1 VAGTDWDIQQVLII
15 LLEYSYLKE
24 MKLWQQKSAKDGD
37 ARTTS
42 RLERYSTAAI
52 NAINGGA
59 LTMATKAKH
68 VQGAE
73 KESSNVE
80 GLTHS
85 DALVREAQIKA
96 MPPSKK
102 EAII

>member
-1 VAGTDWDIQQVLII
+1 MT
-15 LLEYSYLKE
+15 
-24 MKLWQQKSAKDGD
+24 LWQRKSAQDGD
-37 ARTTS
+37 ARTMS

-59 LTMATKAKH
+59 LTMATKARH
-68 VQGAE
+68 VRGAE

-102 EAII
+102 KRW